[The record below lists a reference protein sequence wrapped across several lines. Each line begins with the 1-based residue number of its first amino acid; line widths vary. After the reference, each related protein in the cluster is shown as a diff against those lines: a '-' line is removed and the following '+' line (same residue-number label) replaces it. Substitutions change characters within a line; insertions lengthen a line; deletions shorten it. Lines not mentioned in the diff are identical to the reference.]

1 MIESKLISTGK
12 RVIELERDYKEHE
25 MILRNEIEKIEEEK
39 KSLEEEKESLVMRV
53 KKLEEDAR
61 VMVEK
66 QINEMNKVI
75 AESKASAVRTVLQ
88 AKIEMAQEDPASWDV
103 DTWQSILDTM
113 DMEEEAREEEKKD
126 KEKEGEVTSKDR
138 A

>member
-1 MIESKLISTGK
+1 
-12 RVIELERDYKEHE
+12 

-66 QINEMNKVI
+66 QIDEMNKVI
-75 AESKASAVRTVLQ
+75 ADSKASAVKSILQ
-88 AKIEMAQEDPASWDV
+88 AKIEMAKEDPASWDV

-113 DMEEEAREEEKKD
+113 DMDEEVREEKKD
-126 KEKEGEVTSKDR
+126 EDDDEVTSKGKM
-138 A
+138 

>member
-1 MIESKLISTGK
+1 MIENKLITTGK
-12 RVIELERDYKEHE
+12 RVIESEKDYKEHE
-25 MILRNEIEKIEEEK
+25 MTLKSEIEKLEEEK
-39 KSLEEEKESLVMRV
+39 KGLVVQV
-53 KKLEEDAR
+53 KKLEEEMR
-61 VMVEK
+61 VIVEM
-66 QINEMNKVI
+66 QVEETNKVI

-88 AKIEMAQEDPASWDV
+88 AKIEMAQEDPTSWEV

-126 KEKEGEVTSKDR
+126 EDKEGEVTSKDR